1 MAHNEPFIACTDS
14 HIGVGNADVHLSCR
28 FTFWRSMDT
37 SKEECT
43 ELLKK
48 LCSGMMERIDS
59 TYNTDVP
66 SEVNRL
72 STRMPY
78 EVAARLV
85 RAEQN
90 TCTDALKNQE

>member
-1 MAHNEPFIACTDS
+1 
-14 HIGVGNADVHLSCR
+14 VKR
-28 FTFWRSMDT
+28 FGCYSIQY
-37 SKEECT
+37 SKECV

-48 LCSGMMERIDS
+48 LCSSMMERIDS
-59 TYNTDVP
+59 TYSTDAP

-78 EVAARLV
+78 DVAARLV

-90 TCTDALKNQE
+90 TCADALKNQE